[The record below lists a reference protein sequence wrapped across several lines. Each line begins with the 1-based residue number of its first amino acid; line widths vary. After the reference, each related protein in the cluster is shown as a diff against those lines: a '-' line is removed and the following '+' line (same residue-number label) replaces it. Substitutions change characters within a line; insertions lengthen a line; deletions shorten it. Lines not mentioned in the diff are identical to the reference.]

1 MHRTVKG
8 LLAVCLT
15 AAVTT
20 ACGSE
25 QSAAPTAD
33 PPVDITKLDVGP
45 YATTPRKLDAPS
57 GMPVARFMEAERLAG
72 VLPLPIEI
80 DPALRYGEPGLVHAF
95 LEVSDAYH
103 LSPMFRWLDEKQ
115 FNTAAPNFVAG
126 FSTSASS
133 DKKQALSYE
142 LVNSVL
148 IFPDDSS
155 ARSAATEL
163 SKAGFY
169 DEDAEPTSLDKYP
182 EAVARRQPT
191 RQTLVS
197 WLASGKFVI
206 VTIAQ
211 HHENRILGVSD
222 FRPLATVTEKA
233 IAATLPTLE
242 KFVPTPPDKLMT
254 IPVDRE
260 NMRSRSLRRPE
271 GDGFTNIPGAYDV
284 HGALQFAEDVEES
297 RRHYAQAGVDL
308 VALDGADLFRTKD
321 ATAARRLFEENTQS
335 TRFLRHA
342 PTPVGLPNARCFE
355 YKGPSLGYL
364 RYTCHLHY
372 GRFMASVASN
382 QLQDVQQRLS
392 AQYAILA
399 TSK

>member
-8 LLAVCLT
+8 VLALCFT
-15 AAVTT
+15 AAIAT

-25 QSAAPTAD
+25 QAAAPTTD
-33 PPVDITKLDVGP
+33 PSVDITKLDVGP

-57 GMPVARFMEAERLAG
+57 GMPVARFMEAERLGG
-72 VLPLPIEI
+72 VLPLPVDI
-80 DPALRYGEPGLVHAF
+80 DPALRHGEPSLVHAF
-95 LEVSDAYH
+95 LEVSNAYH

-126 FSTSASS
+126 FSTSAAS

-148 IFPDDSS
+148 IFPDDNS
-155 ARSAATEL
+155 ARSAAAEL

-211 HHENRILGVSD
+211 HHENRVLGISD
-222 FRPLATVTEKA
+222 FAPLATLAEKA
-233 IAATLPTLE
+233 ITATLPTLE

-284 HGALQFAEDVEES
+284 HGALHFTDEVEES
-297 RRHYAQAGVDL
+297 RRQYADAGVDL
-308 VALDGADLFRTKD
+308 VALDGADLIRTRD
-321 ATAARRLFEENTQS
+321 SAAAQRLFEENTQP
-335 TRFLRHA
+335 TRLLRRA
-342 PTPVGLPNARCFE
+342 PTPAGLPNARCFE
-355 YKGPSLGYL
+355 YKGPSLGYM

-372 GRFMASVASN
+372 SRFMASVASN

-399 TSK
+399 NSK